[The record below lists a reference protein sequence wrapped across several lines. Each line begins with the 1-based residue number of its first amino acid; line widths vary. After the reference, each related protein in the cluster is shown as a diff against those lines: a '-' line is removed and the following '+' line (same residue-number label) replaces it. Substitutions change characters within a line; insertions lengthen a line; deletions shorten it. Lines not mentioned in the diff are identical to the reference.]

1 MSPLLQTDQESYDI
15 LTEIAEELDEDDCE
29 DVRLAILAGAHA
41 LSAFI
46 RLAQDLER
54 A

>member
-15 LTEIAEELDEDDCE
+15 LTEIAEELEDDCE
-29 DVRLAILAGAHA
+29 DVRVAILAGAHA